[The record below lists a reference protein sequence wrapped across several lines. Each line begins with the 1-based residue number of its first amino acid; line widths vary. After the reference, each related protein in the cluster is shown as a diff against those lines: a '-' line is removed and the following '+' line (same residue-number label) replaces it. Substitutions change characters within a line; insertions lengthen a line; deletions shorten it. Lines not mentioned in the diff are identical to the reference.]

1 MSDGED
7 DRVANCGDG
16 RTGTSRRPA
25 FLARGARHV
34 PVRALIPNL
43 VTLLALCAG
52 LTAIR
57 MAIDARYEL
66 AIGAILLA
74 AVLDALDG
82 RLARMLKSTSRFGAE
97 LDSLADF
104 VNFGVAPAVI
114 LYVWSFATIPSLGWL
129 ASLTFAL
136 CTALRLARFNTELDE
151 RQPAW
156 RRHYFIGVPAPA
168 GAIVVLLPFYAAGM
182 GVPEGTALT
191 VLTFLHTCAMAAL
204 MVSWQPTFSGKSLGQ
219 QVERKYVVPLFAAA
233 AALTAILMTY
243 PYLTLLIVSLAYLGT
258 IPLAGRRFAEQ
269 EQAEQEEAPEEVLRD
284 TDTLPAADRPAGQRP
299 RAH

>member
-1 MSDGED
+1 MRDTGRKGNGRDGGGNN
-7 DRVANCGDG
+7 AG
-16 RTGTSRRPA
+16 RRPA
-25 FLARGARHV
+25 FLARGARQV

-114 LYVWSFATIPSLGWL
+114 LYVWAFAAVPSLGWL
-129 ASLTFAL
+129 AALIFAL

-151 RQPAW
+151 VKPRWQAN
-156 RRHYFIGVPAPA
+156 YFTGVPAPA
-168 GAIVVLLPFYAAGM
+168 GAIVVLLPFYAAGI
-182 GVPEGTALT
+182 GVPEGT
-191 VLTFLHTCAMAAL
+191 VLTGFTFLYTCAMAVL
-204 MVSWQPTFSGKSLGQ
+204 LVSWHPTFSGKLIGRDID
-219 QVERKYVVPLFAAA
+219 RKYVVPLCAGAALFAA
-233 AALTAILMTY
+233 ILATY
-243 PYLTLLIVSLAYLGT
+243 PYLSLLAVSLAYLAS
-258 IPLAGRRFAEQ
+258 IPLAGRRYAAHAAQ
-269 EQAEQEEAPEEVLRD
+269 DDPQMQAPLIGGRADPHPARD
-284 TDTLPAADRPAGQRP
+284 EDRPL
-299 RAH
+299 

>member
-1 MSDGED
+1 LSDSAPRG
-7 DRVANCGDG
+7 NGKHG
-16 RTGTSRRPA
+16 RNRQRPA
-25 FLARGARHV
+25 FLARGAGKV

-57 MAIDARYEL
+57 MAIDGRYEL

-114 LYVWSFATIPSLGWL
+114 LYVWAFKAVPSLGWL
-129 ASLTFAL
+129 AALLFAL

-151 RQPAW
+151 AKPVWQAN
-156 RRHYFIGVPAPA
+156 YFIGVPAPA
-168 GAIVVLLPFYAAGM
+168 GAIVVLLPFYSAGV
-182 GVPEGTALT
+182 GAPDGG
-191 VLTFLHTCAMAAL
+191 VLTAFAFLHTCIMAAL
-204 MVSWQPTFSGKSLGQ
+204 LVSWQPTFSGKSLGRNI
-219 QVERKYVVPLFAAA
+219 ERKYVVRLFAGAA
-233 AALTAILMTY
+233 AFTAVLATY
-243 PYLTLLIVSLAYLGT
+243 PYLSLLAGSIAYLVS
-258 IPLAGRRFAEQ
+258 IPLAGRRFAAHSA
-269 EQAEQEEAPEEVLRD
+269 AEAAIDPPLASSSASELSRAAEPSRD
-284 TDTLPAADRPAGQRP
+284 ETRPN
-299 RAH
+299 

>member
-1 MSDGED
+1 LSGIARKGHRKDRADG
-7 DRVANCGDG
+7 
-16 RTGTSRRPA
+16 RPA
-25 FLARGARHV
+25 FLTRGARV

-82 RLARMLKSTSRFGAE
+82 RLARMLKATSRFGAE

-114 LYVWSFATIPSLGWL
+114 LYVWAFAAVPSLGWL
-129 ASLTFAL
+129 AALIFAL

-151 RQPAW
+151 TVPRW
-156 RRHYFIGVPAPA
+156 RTAYATGVPAPA
-168 GAIVVLLPFYAAGM
+168 GAIVVLLPFYAAGI
-182 GVPEGTALT
+182 GAPEGSILT
-191 VLTFLHTCAMAAL
+191 GYAFIHTCLMAAL
-204 MVSWQPTFSGKSLGQ
+204 LVSWQPTFSGKSLGRN
-219 QVERKYVVPLFAAA
+219 VERKYVLPLFALAA
-233 AALTAILMTY
+233 AFTAVLATY
-243 PYLTLLIVSLAYLGT
+243 PYLSLLAGSLAYLVS
-258 IPLAGRRFAEQ
+258 IPVAGRSFAERRDI
-269 EQAEQEEAPEEVLRD
+269 EITSPAPAP
-284 TDTLPAADRPAGQRP
+284 PAPKAHVQDAAHDHDRMPE
-299 RAH
+299 